1 MRHKAVKY
9 FEREVL
15 LCSQLVRVSQ
25 EKNAALA
32 EVQAQKQVVR
42 IRLKHTVRVLL
53 RRYPPGAAVSVTANI
68 YRPYR
73 RLTHF
78 SFSFRSRR

>member
-1 MRHKAVKY
+1 MFAFRSEKSKSHAERKERNRLAQQRYRRNKRNELTLMRHKAVKY

-42 IRLKHTVRVLL
+42 VW
-53 RRYPPGAAVSVTANI
+53 
-68 YRPYR
+68 
-73 RLTHF
+73 
-78 SFSFRSRR
+78 